1 MALEPTKS
9 YGFRNSFFTVKVI
22 LNGHKFY
29 GYSMVQLINM
39 DLEKVEIFDDFDLQ
53 IHDGVA
59 RWP

>member
-9 YGFRNSFFTVKVI
+9 YGFRTSFFTVKVI